1 MNGIMPLTLLVVDD
15 EPLAAGRLADLAGEL
30 PNCRVLAK
38 AGNAEQAWALLHSHA
53 PDVLLLDISIPGLS
67 GLDFAKKL
75 QTLKHPPFIIFCTA
89 HEQHALQAFEAHA
102 IDYLLKPVRRA
113 RLQESLERVQ
123 RLKVQLLEDSGR
135 QYVTASVGGVLRRI
149 ALADMYYLHAEEK
162 YTVVYHSGGE
172 HILDEP
178 LKELEQRFPGQFLRI
193 HRNCLI
199 KAEQLQEIRR
209 DTEGHVWAVLK
220 DWPKPLEISRRCAGE
235 LKDRFKHT

>member
-38 AGNAEQAWALLHSHA
+38 AGNAEQAWALLHSLV
-53 PDVLLLDISIPGLS
+53 PDVLLLDISMPGLS
-67 GLDFAKKL
+67 GLDLAKKL

-162 YTVVYHSGGE
+162 YTVVYHGGGE